1 MTFWNSGDGT
11 GSKVENKLKT
21 IDSSTMNFE
30 QDRLLLLQLAV
41 VKFGVNAI
49 E

>member
-41 VKFGVNAI
+41 VIFGVNEI